1 MSTQSVDGAIELFN
15 RVIDNLQTY
24 DKYTKNSSLI
34 DVTKVARVEPLCLLD
49 TDCVNLDYIKDIV
62 LSLQSIFSGYYLQA
76 VSLQGT
82 TIDGV
87 KIAKLLDPLNPSRG
101 NIGLLSM
108 ESYKFKLPTIPNHD
122 IAFEDTNLHLGGGSN
137 PDVTEG
143 LIQNNTL
150 SVGKVY
156 NVTISNGE
164 NKVVVPVA
172 IRLLVNTIASS
183 LLKDMFTNKDSFDM
197 NLKERWH
204 SYRSGKISFFKDL
217 LLCNDLIDK
226 HRKNLIKDKSGVYNT
241 ITKRETK
248 SKLSGILD
256 KNPSLAIASNIAIIS
271 TETASSIEYELGG
284 KLKDMKTRKVMFDNT
299 NLMILVVVDKSW
311 ERITYYY
318 RGINESS
325 NVSIKEIKTSG
336 KEDNTLEFMKAFLQG
351 SAAAL

>member
-49 TDCVNLDYIKDIV
+49 TDCVNLDYTKDIV

-87 KIAKLLDPLNPSRG
+87 KIAKLLDPLNPARG
-101 NIGLLSM
+101 NVGLLSM
-108 ESYKFKLPTIPNHD
+108 ESYKFKLPTISNH
-122 IAFEDTNLHLGGGSN
+122 DTNLHLGGGSN
-137 PDVTEG
+137 PDITEG
-143 LIQNNTL
+143 LVQNNTL

-164 NKVVVPVA
+164 HKVVVPVA
-172 IRLLVNTIASS
+172 IRLLVNTISS
-183 LLKDMFTNKDSFDM
+183 NLLKDIFTNKNSFDM

-204 SYRSGKISFFKDL
+204 SFKAGKISFFKDL

-226 HRKNLIKDKSGVYNT
+226 HRKNLIKDKSGVYSN
-241 ITKRETK
+241 IVRRESN
-248 SKLSGILD
+248 SKLAGLLE

-271 TETASSIEYELGG
+271 TETASLIEYELGG
-284 KLKDMKTRKVMFDNT
+284 KLKEMKTRKVMFENT

-311 ERITYYY
+311 ERLTYYY
-318 RGINESS
+318 RGINEHS
-325 NVSIKEIKTSG
+325 NVSIREIKTSG